1 MVDDTIGLTPELPAD
16 ALVPATAAPAV
27 ESAPAAAEPAP
38 ALTESDPAA
47 AAPSRTRPPTRRRPA
62 ASSTTPSRSRRPP
75 PRWPRRPRRR
85 APPRRHPRHPRHARG
100 TLEPAEA
107 APAPADE
114 TTAATEAPAAAAPPE
129 TIASPAGD
137 AATSAEAE
145 VESWVVTLAPELDNA
160 VELAASE
167 SEAAITVNGFLTNRQ
182 LGKFRGIEIKG
193 GSGRDRLRIDST
205 ARFIER
211 PVTFDGGAGH
221 DAVEGPSTDTT
232 WTIDGEDAGSVAGVA
247 FSSVEDLQGAADN
260 EDTFVFE
267 EGGSVSGVVDGG
279 AGGNDRLFLASSY
292 ASAEAASTGEGS
304 GTVTVDGVVIRFA
317 GLEQP
322 ALNAEGAPISAGGAG
337 AIDAATL
344 AAVAEQA
351 AELWS
356 SRAGP
361 GDAAPPDGITFAIA
375 DLPGA
380 ALAQSYGRVVT
391 IDSDAA
397 GWGWYVEGSPVHT
410 GRMDLLTAVLHGLG
424 RASGLDESAADVAP
438 EMAGTL
444 APRDGGDSAVGVAA
458 PAAEPEAWDVRLS
471 DADNLLLLT
480 FALGLIGLSLNGL
493 NESRSI
499 STVSGLTI
507 HGGSGN
513 DLLEITSLPNT
524 LGIPIFF
531 AGNGGI
537 DTIRGPPLDVVW
549 SVTGPG
555 SGTVGAVAFAG
566 VEQLEGAAANED
578 TFVFEGAGRCRD
590 RRRRSRRLRHPGD
603 RERLVRAH
611 DLHGHGAGLGHDR
624 ARRRPDHL
632 RRPRADCRRQP
643 PGRRPSPGRPAQTR
657 SRSQTSGTSLLV
669 DIGVGEDL
677 LLTAP
682 AASRTSRSTRATAT
696 TGSPSPRSTAPSPAR
711 SSSTVRTAA
720 TL

>member
-1 MVDDTIGLTPELPAD
+1 MGRTEALVPPGRTEDFETLSLAALRYRTVRLWFVGVGLFALVFTYVAPTVAPLLLLPAPATTVTSLPELAFPSVVFPELAPPPPVRVGKPAPVAHVRLAPQPRQTPGTQPQEARTPAPAAAARTPREGASATVPVVTNRYSLVPAEKPATTKADPFENVPVVDDTIGLTPELPAD

-38 ALTESDPAA
+38 ALTEADPAA
-47 AAPSRTRPPTRRRPA
+47 AGSTSYPATDEETPRGFLDDPEPVAPPA
-62 ASSTTPSRSRRPP
+62 AEEAAATETDGAAEATPA
-75 PRWPRRPRRR
+75 
-85 APPRRHPRHPRHARG
+85 APETRV
-100 TLEPAEA
+100 EPAEA

-114 TTAATEAPAAAAPPE
+114 TTVAATEAPAAAAPPE
-129 TIASPAGD
+129 TVASPAGD

-182 LGKFRGIEIKG
+182 LTKFRGIEIKG
-193 GSGRDRLRIDST
+193 GSGSDRLRIDST

-221 DAVEGPSTDTT
+221 DGVEGPSTDTT
-232 WTIDGEDAGSVAGVA
+232 WTIDGEDSGSVAGVA
-247 FSSVEDLQGAADN
+247 FSGVEDLQGAADN

-279 AGGNDRLFLASSY
+279 AGGNDRLFFASSY

-361 GDAAPPDGITFAIA
+361 GDAAPPGGITFAIA

-380 ALAQSYGRVVT
+380 AIAQSYGRVVT

-424 RASGLDESAADVAP
+424 RASGLDESAAAVAP

-444 APRDGGDSAVGVAA
+444 APRDGGDPAVGVAA

-513 DLLEITSLPNT
+513 DLLEITSLPNA

-537 DTIRGPPLDVVW
+537 DTIRG
-549 SVTGPG
+549 
-555 SGTVGAVAFAG
+555 
-566 VEQLEGAAANED
+566 
-578 TFVFEGAGRCRD
+578 
-590 RRRRSRRLRHPGD
+590 LRW
-603 RERLVRAH
+603 
-611 DLHGHGAGLGHDR
+611 
-624 ARRRPDHL
+624 
-632 RRPRADCRRQP
+632 
-643 PGRRPSPGRPAQTR
+643 
-657 SRSQTSGTSLLV
+657 TSCGQ
-669 DIGVGEDL
+669 
-677 LLTAP
+677 
-682 AASRTSRSTRATAT
+682 
-696 TGSPSPRSTAPSPAR
+696 
-711 SSSTVRTAA
+711 
-720 TL
+720 